1 MDKRIGSS
9 RISYGRVTELSD
21 FSLLSALRDGECAT
35 VTSVAGSS
43 LGSKRLADIGFFQGA
58 EVTMLRTGKPCIVK
72 VGRSRVAVGGGY
84 QGMIGVSL
92 TEADSRPVSSR

>member
-1 MDKRIGSS
+1 MKD
-9 RISYGRVTELSD
+9 Y
-21 FSLLSALRDGECAT
+21 SLLSTLRVGESAT

-72 VGRSRVAVGGGY
+72 VGRSRVAIGGGF

-92 TEADSRPVSSR
+92 TEADSQPASCR